1 MTPKKSQCKSLA
13 ETHSKGFPQYDKI
26 AIRPAEEENTMA
38 LAKLGSMYEKGMGV
52 FTGYVNAYMW
62 HFIAEHKGNG
72 QAGLDRER
80 ITNKMTPTQMG
91 KAQVL
96 ARQCLPYEGPTYWP

>member
-1 MTPKKSQCKSLA
+1 M
-13 ETHSKGFPQYDKI
+13 
-26 AIRPAEEENTMA
+26 
-38 LAKLGSMYEKGMGV
+38 
-52 FTGYVNAYMW
+52 
-62 HFIAEHKGNG
+62 GNG

-96 ARQCLPYEGPTYWP
+96 ARQCLPYEGPSY